1 MPDPCKFPL
10 CQRLS
15 EKNGYCVG
23 HRIYADASATSE
35 VKPKPIK
42 KVSDKMKEALKELA
56 KIKKRKLKE
65 QPNCQLGMPGCT
77 KSATTLHHVR
87 GRVGKQLLK
96 EEDLLPSCYSC
107 NGQVEEKDGEA
118 RDKGLKKSKHEV
130 KK

>member
-1 MPDPCKFPL
+1 MPEQCLFPL
-10 CQRLS
+10 CKRMSQS
-15 EKNGYCVG
+15 NGYCIS
-23 HRIYADASATSE
+23 HKIYAGEST
-35 VKPKPIK
+35 VKDVKKPIK

-77 KSATTLHHVR
+77 KVAQTLHHVK

-96 EEDLLPSCYSC
+96 EDDLMPSCYSC
-107 NGQVEEKDGEA
+107 NTVVEEKDALA